1 MVGNLV
7 IINYR
12 NAIINWIYKYLAQ
25 SIKSLNLDFKNENA
39 YKNVTIKSKKLKRK
53 KIIETIKFQIILN
66 KVKNIY

>member
-25 SIKSLNLDFKNENA
+25 SIKSLNLDFKDENA

-53 KIIETIKFQIILN
+53 KLLKQ
-66 KVKNIY
+66 

>member
-25 SIKSLNLDFKNENA
+25 SIKS
-39 YKNVTIKSKKLKRK
+39 IK
-53 KIIETIKFQIILN
+53 IGF
-66 KVKNIY
+66 